1 MNNTAVEDLFLREE
15 AIDNSAA
22 CNVTEISG
30 TDAAALTYETATNG
44 AVYKLTSDG
53 TVGGTARTKGTFL
66 KASIA
71 STTLTWS
78 VAEASDITGYKESDV
93 RDWKRWGR
101 DQSKDLGITAWL
113 HNAAKF
119 GGASAAGAATVTLES
134 SADGTT
140 WNDVAGASGSVS
152 GVDRNARLAFFLLP
166 RTGLKQYVR
175 VKVKVTTQFTDGT
188 TATAPV
194 ISVGLDNDSENDIDR
209 SMVQS
214 KL

>member
-15 AIDNSAA
+15 EIDNSAT

-30 TDAAALTYETATNG
+30 TDAAALTYETAENG
-44 AVYKLTSDG
+44 GVYKLTSDG

-71 STTLTWS
+71 STTLTWT
-78 VAEASDITGYKESDV
+78 VAEASDITGYKESDI

-101 DQSKDLGITAWL
+101 DHSKDLGICAWL
-113 HNAAKF
+113 V
-119 GGASAAGAATVTLES
+119 GADGFTAGAVTVTLES
-134 SADGTT
+134 SADKAT
-140 WNDVAGASGSVS
+140 WNDVASASGSVS
-152 GVDRNARLAFFLLP
+152 GLDRNARLAFFLLP

-175 VKVKVTTQFTDGT
+175 VKLKVTTRFAKGSGNYV
-188 TATAPV
+188 APS
-194 ISVGLDNDSENDIDR
+194 ISVGLENDSENDIDLT
-209 SMVQS
+209 MVQS